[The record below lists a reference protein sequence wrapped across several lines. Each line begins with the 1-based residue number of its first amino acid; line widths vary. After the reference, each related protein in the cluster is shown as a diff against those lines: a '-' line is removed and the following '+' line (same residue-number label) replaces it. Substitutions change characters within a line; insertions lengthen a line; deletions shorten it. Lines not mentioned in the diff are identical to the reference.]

1 MNRNT
6 LTTLMA
12 AIPLIVLASGCAE
25 TASNKNANS
34 NAFATVNSNTRA
46 ARANRG
52 ITREE
57 FDKDRAR
64 YEIEAKEL
72 GRRVGAGAE
81 DLWLWTK
88 TRAALAYAEDL
99 RDVTINVDVEN
110 NTVTLTGSV
119 PTAEQKATAGEI
131 AQSIE
136 GVSSVKNELGVTAG
150 GNNNGNA
157 SASANQNTKARN

>member
-1 MNRNT
+1 MNRMT
-6 LTTLMA
+6 LTTLITT
-12 AIPLIVLASGCAE
+12 IPLIVLASGCAE
-25 TASNKNANS
+25 TASNNNPNS
-34 NAFATVNSNTRA
+34 NTVATVNSNTRTT
-46 ARANRG
+46 RANRG

-110 NTVTLTGSV
+110 NTVTLTDTV
-119 PTAEQKATAGEI
+119 PTPEQKATAG
-131 AQSIE
+131 
-136 GVSSVKNELGVTAG
+136 
-150 GNNNGNA
+150 
-157 SASANQNTKARN
+157 

>member
-1 MNRNT
+1 MTMNRMT
-6 LTTLMA
+6 LTTLIT

-25 TASNKNANS
+25 TASKNNANS
-34 NAFATVNSNTRA
+34 NTVATVNSNTRA
-46 ARANRG
+46 TRANRG

-57 FDKDRAR
+57 FNKDRAR

-119 PTAEQKATAGEI
+119 PTVEQKATAGEI

-136 GVSSVKNELGVTAG
+136 GVSSVKNELGVTAS

-157 SASANQNTKARN
+157 SANRNTKSMN